1 MKNDYDLEYEI
12 MLYRIIY
19 LVILKI
25 KKIKEL
31 HLEVEK
37 LRSDFITK
45 KKLKLS
51 IKNDID

>member
-1 MKNDYDLEYEI
+1 MTMIQIMGQVIYNHLFSDFKN
-12 MLYRIIY
+12 
-19 LVILKI
+19 

-45 KKLKLS
+45 K
-51 IKNDID
+51 IKTFDKK